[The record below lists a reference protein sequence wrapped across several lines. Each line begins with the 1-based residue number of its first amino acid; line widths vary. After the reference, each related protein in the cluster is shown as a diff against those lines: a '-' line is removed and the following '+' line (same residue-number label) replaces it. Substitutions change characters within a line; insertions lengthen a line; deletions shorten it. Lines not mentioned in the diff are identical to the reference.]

1 MIRFATIGT
10 NFVTGWFLEAA
21 RECRELHYAAACSRS
36 GDKARGF
43 AAEHG
48 ADGIHTDLTAL
59 AEDAGIDAVYIA
71 SPNSLHF
78 EQAALMLSHGKHVLL
93 EKPAASNRRELS
105 KLLEIAK
112 TNRVILLEAMRSV
125 FDPGFAAVEQALPRL
140 GRIRRASFQY
150 CQYSSR
156 YDKFKAGIIE
166 NAFNPAYS
174 NGALMDIGVYCVHPL
189 VRLFGRPD
197 RILADAVILD
207 NGVDGAGTILAGY
220 DCGMQAELVYSKITN
235 SRVPSQIQGEEG
247 SMVIRE
253 IANPREVT
261 IFYRNGGE
269 ETVFA
274 GPDRRN
280 MIFEVREWVRLIR
293 EARRQ
298 TGIRFPADD
307 IRP

>member
-112 TNRVILLEAMRSV
+112 TNRVILLEAMRGLAESAVRV
-125 FDPGFAAVEQALPRL
+125 FNTAN
-140 GRIRRASFQY
+140 IRR
-150 CQYSSR
+150 
-156 YDKFKAGIIE
+156 
-166 NAFNPAYS
+166 
-174 NGALMDIGVYCVHPL
+174 V
-189 VRLFGRPD
+189 
-197 RILADAVILD
+197 
-207 NGVDGAGTILAGY
+207 T
-220 DCGMQAELVYSKITN
+220 TN
-235 SRVPSQIQGEEG
+235 SKPESSKTPS
-247 SMVIRE
+247 
-253 IANPREVT
+253 T
-261 IFYRNGGE
+261 
-269 ETVFA
+269 
-274 GPDRRN
+274 
-280 MIFEVREWVRLIR
+280 
-293 EARRQ
+293 
-298 TGIRFPADD
+298 
-307 IRP
+307 RPTPTER